1 MQLARGLAAA
11 TVALVVGCGG
21 SKPGP
26 PPFRG
31 IAYVRHFGF
40 GRAEVW
46 VARLDGTGK
55 RRLAERAATPL
66 LSPDGRW
73 VAYAKCFDPGDCR
86 ELYLIPTAGG
96 TPRLRSVLS
105 SGTLAKARHSDAK
118 RTSARR
124 ASSIGRQ

>member
-46 VARLDGTGK
+46 VARLDGTDSYFK
-55 RRLAERAATPL
+55 DMTTQAYQAFDKLHWMPIDLHAEGLTEANWADSKFQKAIDFIKACGNDQSRCQWKAL
-66 LSPDGRW
+66 
-73 VAYAKCFDPGDCR
+73 
-86 ELYLIPTAGG
+86 PTG
-96 TPRLRSVLS
+96 P
-105 SGTLAKARHSDAK
+105 
-118 RTSARR
+118 
-124 ASSIGRQ
+124 